1 MDQLGS
7 VAEQGSLTLLS
18 TCEKL
23 HWLEIKKKKKKVFF
37 LRIEKILLL
46 TLLSRKTL

>member
-23 HWLEIKKKKKKVFF
+23 HLLDIKKKKKVFF

>member
-18 TCEKL
+18 TCENL
-23 HWLEIKKKKKKVFF
+23 HLLEIKKKKKYSF
-37 LRIEKILLL
+37 
-46 TLLSRKTL
+46 